1 MPSDPPP
8 RQGRRPIA
16 RAHRPIGRATPTR
29 EWPSK
34 TAQPTR
40 THCLRARVTLFFPAA
55 QQFHSVNMSVNLN
68 STLEVTALATPDNST
83 GVGPLASG
91 FEQRKQTR
99 MDGTESRRRIRQ
111 RIEEQAL
118 VPMTPQAASAPSRRP
133 TYDEVSQR
141 IREMQKTIAELK
153 SQVEGL
159 RGGCAAGFARERQLE
174 ELLKRHNIPVPS
186 KRR

>member
-1 MPSDPPP
+1 
-8 RQGRRPIA
+8 
-16 RAHRPIGRATPTR
+16 
-29 EWPSK
+29 
-34 TAQPTR
+34 
-40 THCLRARVTLFFPAA
+40 
-55 QQFHSVNMSVNLN
+55 MSVNLN